1 MKTVL
6 ITGASRGIGRA
17 TAEKFLAEG
26 WFVIGTSTSGKIDI
40 DSPNLSVV
48 QLDLSNSK
56 SIAGAIVAV
65 KTLGIDVDVLVNN
78 AGINVEE
85 WEELVLDVG
94 RLRETLEVNLIGTVD
109 FTEKVIT
116 AFSSIENIV
125 NISSMSGALGDE
137 NDGYMPAYKISKV
150 ALNMYTRT
158 LATRLK
164 EKSVTVSSVDPG
176 WVKTDM
182 GGDEAPDVPEKS
194 AKEIFELATGDF
206 ESGFFWREGKKRDW

>member
-164 EKSVTVSSVDPG
+164 EKSVTVSSVDP
-176 WVKTDM
+176 VISF
-182 GGDEAPDVPEKS
+182 P
-194 AKEIFELATGDF
+194 KE
-206 ESGFFWREGKKRDW
+206 